1 MLCTLSC
8 FYSAHLLFVVFIV
21 EVIDGSPLTYCLV
34 PTCSP
39 PCIHFV
45 CMPVCYLYSLLHPE
59 LHWTQRIKEKWKY
72 EWDQWVYWW
81 CTDTPIQR
89 LLTNINAS
97 LLGRVLSWVPVF
109 PVLELVISG
118 FLFSEHYH
126 HNTLKNNIVFVI
138 YICVCIYIYKCII
151 IFFYIFFLPWLYR
164 WGHEAVCHCRFPWG
178 WWDRTVPCWGMS
190 LCHH

>member
-1 MLCTLSC
+1 MAL
-8 FYSAHLLFVVFIV
+8 
-21 EVIDGSPLTYCLV
+21 PLTYCLV

-138 YICVCIYIYKCII
+138 YICVCVYIYKNVLL
-151 IFFYIFFLPWLYR
+151 FFSTYSSYPDFTDGAMKQFAIVGFPEGDGIELSLV
-164 WGHEAVCHCRFPWG
+164 EVCHCAITRFLSERLG
-178 WWDRTVPCWGMS
+178 GF
-190 LCHH
+190 